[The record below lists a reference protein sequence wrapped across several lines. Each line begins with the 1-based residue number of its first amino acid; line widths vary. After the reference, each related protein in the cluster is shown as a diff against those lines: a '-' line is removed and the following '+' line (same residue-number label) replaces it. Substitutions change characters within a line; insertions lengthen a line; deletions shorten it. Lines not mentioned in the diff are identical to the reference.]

1 MNFPFKSLFTARPG
15 LTLKAKIFILVIGL
29 SVFTVVFIGIVF
41 FAIISG
47 NSDIVGGNRVIKELL
62 GWFIIVSGITV
73 FLSFLLAYYVSNSLS
88 KRILDLLEG
97 VRKLSQ
103 GMYNYRLNV
112 NTYDEIGEVMEG
124 FNVMAFNLERERK
137 TLVELTYY
145 NQYTLD
151 SMSDGVIVVENDG
164 KIGLLNTFVEDKLG
178 FRKKVWIG
186 KDFSLLA
193 ENLSIPSKIVERI
206 TKMRETEMECICK
219 TYYGKNIWLN
229 LSVSPLRNKDYNRI
243 GSILLLKDIGKMKE
257 MERAMERNMR
267 LSLLGELTAG
277 IAHEI
282 KNPLADVKLSA
293 ELLKKKIR
301 DSSNSE
307 MIDIMLHEI
316 RRLEEKTSDF
326 LRFSVDRSM
335 EKERFEPLNVI
346 SEVKELLRNRLE
358 KAEIMFSISYRG
370 KPEIYMNRNDFKA
383 IVLNILLNSMDAL
396 NGKKDGKIMV
406 KISEGKKNV
415 SVFFYDNGAGM
426 SGEVLQHSR
435 EPFFTTKENGTGL
448 GLSLVQRSLIAVSG
462 KMKIRSKDGKYTLI
476 LITIPTEDGGKHAE
490 KE

>member
-1 MNFPFKSLFTARPG
+1 MNFRSLFSSTTR
-15 LTLKAKIFILVIGL
+15 LSLKAKIFILVIGL
-29 SVFTVVFIGIVF
+29 AIFTVTFIGIVF

-47 NSDIVGGNRVIKELL
+47 NANIVGGSGIIRELK
-62 GWFIIVSGITV
+62 GWFVFVSGVTI
-73 FLSFLLAYYVSNSLS
+73 FLSFLLAYYISNTLS
-88 KRILDLLEG
+88 KRILELLEG
-97 VRKLSQ
+97 VRKLTQ

-124 FNVMAFNLERERK
+124 INVMAFNLERERK
-137 TLVELTYY
+137 ALVELTYY

-164 KIGLLNTFVEDKLG
+164 KIGLLNTFVEEKLG
-178 FRKKVWIG
+178 FRKKTWIG

-193 ENLSIPSKIVERI
+193 EKLSIPSKIVERI

-219 TYYGKNIWLN
+219 TYYGKDIWLN

-243 GSILLLKDIGKMKE
+243 GSILLLKDIGRMKE
-257 MERAMERNMR
+257 MEKAMERNMR

-293 ELLKKKIR
+293 ELLKKKLR
-301 DSSNSE
+301 DSDSYE
-307 MIDIMLHEI
+307 MVDIMLHEI

-326 LRFSVDRSM
+326 LRFSVSRS
-335 EKERFEPLNVI
+335 ERKERFDPSTVI

-358 KAEIMFSISYRG
+358 SKGITLSVSYRG
-370 KPEIYMNRNDFKA
+370 KPEIYMNRNNFKA
-383 IVLNILLNSMDAL
+383 MVLNILLNSIDAL
-396 NGKKDGKIMV
+396 SEKEDRQIIV
-406 KISEGKKNV
+406 KVSEGKKDI
-415 SVFFYDNGAGM
+415 SIFFYDNGAGM
-426 SGEVLQHSR
+426 TEEVLKRSK
-435 EPFFTTKENGTGL
+435 EPFFTTKEDGTGL

-462 KMKIRSKDGKYTLI
+462 KMRMRSKKNEYTLI
-476 LITIPTEDGGKHAE
+476 LITIPKGEE
-490 KE
+490 